1 MDSEESLP
9 ADGSSGAFN
18 PSSNGS
24 ICDRRAQQSPQCLHK
39 CTTLEICTRKLIVL
53 SALQDIETRK

>member
-1 MDSEESLP
+1 MDSEEFLP
-9 ADGSSGAFN
+9 ADGGSRNFN

-24 ICDRRAQQSPQCLHK
+24 LCARRILHSPLNPYK
-39 CTTLEICTRKLIVL
+39 RPPLGTYAGKPIVL

>member
-24 ICDRRAQQSPQCLHK
+24 LFARRTQRPPLQPYT
-39 CTTLEICTRKLIVL
+39 CTPLGMCARKPIVL
-53 SALQDIETRK
+53 STLMEIETRK

>member
-1 MDSEESLP
+1 MNSEESLL
-9 ADGSSGAFN
+9 ADRSSGTFN

-24 ICDRRAQQSPQCLHK
+24 LCARRILHSPLYPYK
-39 CTTLEICTRKLIVL
+39 RPPLGTYARKPIVL